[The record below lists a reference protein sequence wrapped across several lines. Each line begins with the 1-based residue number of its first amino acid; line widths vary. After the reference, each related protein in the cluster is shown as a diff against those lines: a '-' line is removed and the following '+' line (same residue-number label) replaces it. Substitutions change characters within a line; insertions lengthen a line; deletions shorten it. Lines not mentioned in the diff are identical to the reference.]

1 MAIEFKFSAK
11 SPDGKII
18 SGKVK
23 AASEGEV
30 KARLRDKG
38 FQPISVTNASVSQS
52 LMNDVFQ
59 KRIDQKELQVFLR
72 QLSIMIKAGVPLID
86 SLDSLR
92 DSAFSKFFSL
102 ILNKI
107 ISDINNGLSFS
118 QAMQNR
124 GGAFSPMVINL
135 IKAGEA
141 GGVLDEV
148 LDRLAVYFE
157 KRQKLQSKVKGALIY
172 PIVTVVVSVA
182 ALAAVLIFVVPKF
195 EDLFS
200 SQGQDLPDLTKFVV
214 NISDAFVANWY
225 LILFVVIGAPM
236 ILVVL
241 YRLSIIKSQFDAFVF
256 KIPLF
261 GDLIK
266 RSSIAR
272 MSRTLGILLKSGVRL
287 NEGLDVTIKSVDN
300 LTFQKIMNRAKEQI
314 IEGRSFSE
322 PIKSSGFFPKLVV
335 QMITTGEK
343 TGNLDNMLERM
354 ADFYDEEVE
363 NTADQLTSLLEPMI
377 IVFLGG
383 MIGFIVI
390 AMFLPIFNL
399 GDAIV

>member
-38 FQPISVTNASVSQS
+38 FQPISVTSSKSSQN
-52 LMNDVFQ
+52 LLNDLFQ
-59 KRIDQKELQVFLR
+59 KKIDQKELKVFLR
-72 QLSIMIKAGVPLID
+72 QLAIMIKAGVPLID

-92 DSAFSKFFSL
+92 DSAFSKYFST
-102 ILNKI
+102 IIGKI
-107 ISDINNGLSFS
+107 VTDINNGLSFS
-118 QAMQNR
+118 DAMQNR
-124 GGAFSPMVINL
+124 GGVFTPMVINL

-141 GGVLDEV
+141 GGVLEEV

-172 PIVTVVVSVA
+172 PIATIVISVG
-182 ALAAVLIFVVPKF
+182 ALVAVLVFVVPKF
-195 EDLFS
+195 EELFS
-200 SQGQDLPDLTKFVV
+200 SQGQDLPGLTKFVV
-214 NISDAFVANWY
+214 DLSDAFVANWY
-225 LILFVVIGAPM
+225 FILFGAFGVPALFVV
-236 ILVVL
+236 L
-241 YRLSIIKSQFDAFVF
+241 YKLSIIKPQVDALIF

-272 MSRTLGILLKSGVRL
+272 MSRTLGILLKSGVRI
-287 NEGLDVTIKSVDN
+287 NEGLEVTSKSVDN
-300 LTFQKIMNRAKEQI
+300 MTFQKLMNTAKDQI
-314 IEGRSFSE
+314 IEGKNFSE
-322 PIKSSGFFPKLVV
+322 PIKASGFFPRLVI
-335 QMITTGEK
+335 QMISTGEK

-363 NTADQLTSLLEPMI
+363 ATADQLTSLLEPII

-383 MIGFIVI
+383 MIGFLVV

-399 GDAIV
+399 GNAFV

>member
-11 SPDGKII
+11 SPDGKIVA
-18 SGKVK
+18 GKVK

-30 KARLRDKG
+30 KARLREKG
-38 FQPISVTNASVSQS
+38 FQPISVKTAKSTQAF
-52 LMNDVFQ
+52 LNDIFQ
-59 KRIDQKELQVFLR
+59 KKIDQKELQVFLR
-72 QLSIMIKAGVPLID
+72 QLAIMIKAGVPLID

-92 DSAFSKFFSL
+92 DSAFSKYFSA
-102 ILNKI
+102 ILDKI
-107 ISDINNGLSFS
+107 VADINNGLSFS
-118 QAMQNR
+118 EAMQNR
-124 GGAFSPMVINL
+124 GNVFTPMVINL

-141 GGVLDEV
+141 GGVLEEV

-172 PIVTVVVSVA
+172 PIATIVISIG
-182 ALAAVLIFVVPKF
+182 ALVAVLVFVVPKF
-195 EDLFS
+195 EELFS
-200 SQGQDLPDLTKFVV
+200 SQGQELPGLTKFVV
-214 NISDAFVANWY
+214 NLSDTFVENWY
-225 LILFVVIGAPM
+225 FFLFVVIGMP
-236 ILVVL
+236 IIFVTL
-241 YRLSIIKSQFDAFVF
+241 YRLRIIKPQVDALVF

-272 MSRTLGILLKSGVRL
+272 MSRTLGILLKSGVRI
-287 NEGLDVTIKSVDN
+287 NEGLDVTSKSVDN
-300 LTFQKIMNRAKEQI
+300 MTFQKLMNNAKDQI
-314 IEGRSFSE
+314 IAGKSFSE
-322 PIKSSGFFPKLVV
+322 PIKESGFFPKLVI

-343 TGNLDNMLERM
+343 TGNLDSMLERM

-363 NTADQLTSLLEPMI
+363 STADQLTSLLEPII

-383 MIGFIVI
+383 MIGFLVV

-399 GDAIV
+399 GNAFV